1 VISEDGIEPKIL
13 SMKREDRVAFFVN
26 NSLDSLL
33 SIAVQFGKNSTHCA
47 SANLEIQDYGMDS
60 GGANASSVVR
70 STKPISPKD
79 FATTCFHE
87 PGTYPYTIRG
97 LTSKNAEVGQKTLE
111 LHGSIIV
118 E

>member
-1 VISEDGIEPKIL
+1 
-13 SMKREDRVAFFVN
+13 MKREDRVAFFVN

-33 SIAVQFGKNSTHCA
+33 SINVQFGKNSTHCA
-47 SANLEIQDYGMDS
+47 SANLEIQDESVGSD
-60 GGANASSVVR
+60 GAHASSVVR

-97 LTSKNAEVGQKTLE
+97 LSTKNAKGDQEILE
-111 LHGSIIV
+111 LSGSILV